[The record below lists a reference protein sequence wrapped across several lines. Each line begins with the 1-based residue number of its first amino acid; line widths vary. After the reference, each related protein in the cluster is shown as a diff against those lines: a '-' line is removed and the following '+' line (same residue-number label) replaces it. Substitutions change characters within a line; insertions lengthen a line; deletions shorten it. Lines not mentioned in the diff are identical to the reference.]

1 MPKTE
6 KYKIYK
12 YVSDVWPGND
22 IKCIEENV
30 EELVSNEYTTLNA
43 VKEIKS
49 DNHLILYGGKLPM
62 RFRVLIQY
70 NNQ

>member
-1 MPKTE
+1 MPKAE
-6 KYKIYK
+6 IDKIRE
-12 YVSDVWPGND
+12 YVRDVWPEKRRGD
-22 IKCIEENV
+22 IEENV
-30 EELVSNEYTTLNA
+30 EWLVSNEYTTLNA